1 MEHSRSRSKSFVRSE
16 SLRKIILVPRSS
28 MHKTPLLLPDELKQL
43 SDLEIIQNPQI
54 SLDEKLELKYK
65 YSETIF
71 KYRLN

>member
-1 MEHSRSRSKSFVRSE
+1 
-16 SLRKIILVPRSS
+16 

-54 SLDEKLELKYK
+54 SLDEKLDLKYK